1 MDDLWSLGLVD
12 LDGLLLMK
20 YRTLDLDETQ
30 VVILLLIMH
39 FEKNNMPYI
48 TPQVLK
54 PYLNL
59 DDKILDGYIVGLLSR
74 KLIVLNGT
82 SLSCKPLQEVLK
94 GTFTKKMIEDKKGK
108 SLNLVEIFEH
118 EFARALTPM
127 EIETLKEW
135 KQCHY
140 SDQMIVDALKEA
152 TLSNVHNMRYIEKIL
167 IDWARHGVKTSG
179 RERVE
184 PGQAENV
191 QIVTYP
197 WWED

>member
-1 MDDLWSLGLVD
+1 MDDLWTLGLVD
-12 LDGLLLMK
+12 VDGLLLMK

-39 FEKNNMPYI
+39 LEKNNMPYI

-54 PYLNL
+54 PYLSL
-59 DDKILDGYIVGLLSR
+59 DDKMLDGYIVGLLSK
-74 KLIVLNGT
+74 KLVVLNGT
-82 SLSCKPLQEVLK
+82 SLSCKPLIKVLK
-94 GTFTKKMIEDKKGK
+94 ATLTNDTIAEEKPK

-179 RERVE
+179 REQVE
-184 PGQAENV
+184 PGQEQDI